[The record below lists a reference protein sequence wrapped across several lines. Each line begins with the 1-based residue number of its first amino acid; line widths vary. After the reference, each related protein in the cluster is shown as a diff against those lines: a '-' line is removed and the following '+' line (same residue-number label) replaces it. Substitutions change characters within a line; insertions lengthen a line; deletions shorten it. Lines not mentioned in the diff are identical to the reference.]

1 MLGESQVW
9 RLDESRW
16 LCIVLL
22 AECET
27 CLLLW
32 LGLLLLFTLLGIEF
46 RVSHVPGKHPTKTSI
61 PSLFVFEI

>member
-1 MLGESQVW
+1 MLGESQVC
-9 RLDESRW
+9 RLDESR

-32 LGLLLLFTLLGIEF
+32 LGLLLLLFTLLGIEF
-46 RVSHVPGKHPTKTSI
+46 RVSHVPGKHLTKTSI
-61 PSLFVFEI
+61 PSLFVFEV